1 MGALLKYLL
10 LALVVLWLLY
20 SPAVRG
26 RLRGQSRHKGDGGKP
41 TKATQPAK
49 PVQADRIEPCAH
61 CGVHLPASEALH
73 DIGGRVYCSEAHRL
87 AGPRD

>member
-26 RLRGQSRHKGDGGKP
+26 RLRGQPRHKADGGKP
-41 TKATQPAK
+41 TKGTQSAKSAK
-49 PVQADRIEPCAH
+49 PDRIEPCAH
-61 CGVHLPASEALH
+61 CGVHLPVSEALH
-73 DIGGRVYCSEAHRL
+73 DIGGLVYCSEAHRL
-87 AGPRD
+87 AGPRN

>member
-10 LALVVLWLLY
+10 LAVLVLWLLY

-26 RLRGQSRHKGDGGKP
+26 RLRGQPRHKADNSKP
-41 TKATQPAK
+41 TKAPQT
-49 PVQADRIEPCAH
+49 DRIEPCAH
-61 CGVHLPASEALH
+61 CGVHLPVAEALH